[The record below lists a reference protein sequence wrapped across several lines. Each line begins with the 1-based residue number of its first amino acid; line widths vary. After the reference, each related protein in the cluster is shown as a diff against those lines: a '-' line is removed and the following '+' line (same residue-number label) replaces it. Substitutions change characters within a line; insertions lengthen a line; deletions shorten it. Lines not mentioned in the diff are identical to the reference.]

1 MLKLA
6 NPFETPPGYFRFPRH
21 LDQPVTE
28 KNLIYGG
35 DIVDL
40 VSKVAEFRIANGM
53 SVANLELE
61 IGDWLCRNTGATCKP
76 AAPARV
82 DQGVKISGIAVLR
95 FLNAMAAWT
104 VNGGSVEQEEAER
117 RAEVCSG
124 CRFNTF
130 IEDSSCLGCAGA
142 AAKIMRIVGDKKTR
156 VDDSLKFCG
165 ACGCSLH
172 VVPFVPLDILNRAHT
187 NSDFPD
193 DTGQGDKDGNP
204 IPCWRKAGA

>member
-21 LDQPVTE
+21 VDQPITE

-53 SVANLELE
+53 PIGGLEAE
-61 IGDWLCRNTGATCKP
+61 VQDWLCRNAGAACKP
-76 AAPARV
+76 AAPARL
-82 DQGVKISGIAVLR
+82 DQTVKISGIAVLR
-95 FLNAMAAWT
+95 FLNAMAAWV
-104 VNGGSVEQEEAER
+104 VNGGTVEQEEAER
-117 RAEVCSG
+117 RAETCSG
-124 CRFNTF
+124 CRFNRHV
-130 IEDSSCLGCAGA
+130 EDAACLGCAGV
-142 AAKIMRIVGDKKTR
+142 AAKVMQIIGNRHTR

-165 ACGCSLH
+165 FCGCSLL
-172 VVPFVPLDILNRAHT
+172 VVPFVPLDILNRSHA

-193 DTGQGDKDGNP
+193 DTGQVDKDGNL